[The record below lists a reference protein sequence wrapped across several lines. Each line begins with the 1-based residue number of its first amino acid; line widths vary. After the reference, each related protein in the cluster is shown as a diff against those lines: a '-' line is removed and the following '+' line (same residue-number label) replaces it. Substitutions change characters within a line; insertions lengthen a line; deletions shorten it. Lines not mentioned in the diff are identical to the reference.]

1 MSAGGAAYG
10 CTACRHTLEAVA
22 AFGRLNSC
30 QKPHGMSWQQTHTTR
45 SCRRLRAL
53 LANESESGKPRPG
66 HPHCLRARG
75 AGGDAPTMD
84 AAASQAHSSMVGAP
98 FTGTLGTGRRAIPPC
113 VSFASKVRRRLQKL
127 GPRNVKSSMITAS
140 VFQIAEVVLLVCNS
154 KMRIRITMAKYV
166 LAADLSRTS
175 PIYRPWNQ
183 WPENSHCSFFLSRN
197 HVGLLIQCENKTR
210 EYIGYLINIFERDN
224 L

>member
-1 MSAGGAAYG
+1 MSAGGAAIG

-166 LAADLSRTS
+166 LAADLSRIADLS
-175 PIYRPWNQ
+175 ALEPMARKLALQLLLVKESRWSAHPVREQNARVHRL
-183 WPENSHCSFFLSRN
+183 SH
-197 HVGLLIQCENKTR
+197 Q
-210 EYIGYLINIFERDN
+210 YL
-224 L
+224 

>member
-1 MSAGGAAYG
+1 
-10 CTACRHTLEAVA
+10 
-22 AFGRLNSC
+22 
-30 QKPHGMSWQQTHTTR
+30 
-45 SCRRLRAL
+45 
-53 LANESESGKPRPG
+53 
-66 HPHCLRARG
+66 
-75 AGGDAPTMD
+75 
-84 AAASQAHSSMVGAP
+84 
-98 FTGTLGTGRRAIPPC
+98 
-113 VSFASKVRRRLQKL
+113 
-127 GPRNVKSSMITAS
+127 
-140 VFQIAEVVLLVCNS
+140 
-154 KMRIRITMAKYV
+154 MAKYV